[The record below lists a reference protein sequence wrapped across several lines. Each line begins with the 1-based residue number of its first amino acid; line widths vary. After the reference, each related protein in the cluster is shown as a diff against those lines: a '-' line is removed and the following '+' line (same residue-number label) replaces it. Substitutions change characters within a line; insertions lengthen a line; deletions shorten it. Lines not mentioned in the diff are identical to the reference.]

1 MCVLISLQVSP
12 NDGLPAI
19 VCNMCRTQLDTCQ
32 QFRDKAQ
39 RSQQKL
45 QNFLKFANKLTG
57 DPQVRELLRLLT
69 KKQTDLDVKKKIS
82 TW

>member
-1 MCVLISLQVSP
+1 MYTTVKNSWFFFPFFHLQVSP
-12 NDGLPAI
+12 NDGLPTI

-39 RSQQKL
+39 SSQHKL

-57 DPQVRELLRLLT
+57 DPQVS
-69 KKQTDLDVKKKIS
+69 S
-82 TW
+82 TL